1 MKLLFGDTGIKQA
14 SDGVLVY
21 TFLLILLLREVSTHI
36 HVHTNAILNKQRKN
50 NTLHMAQLLK

>member
-21 TFLLILLLREVSTHI
+21 TFLLILLLREVSTHTCTHERDI
-36 HVHTNAILNKQRKN
+36 KQ
-50 NTLHMAQLLK
+50 TT

>member
-21 TFLLILLLREVSTHI
+21 TFLLILLLREVCTHERDI
-36 HVHTNAILNKQRKN
+36 KQ
-50 NTLHMAQLLK
+50 TT